1 MKRITQLLL
10 VFLCTVSVTLAQD
23 LNTGFVFTEP
33 DQYAK
38 IGDAQLPIAG
48 GQFPARIDLSGNMPP
63 PGDQRPQNSCVAWT
77 IAYAC
82 KSYQE
87 KVKNN
92 YSYTSG
98 GQLDYRRVFSP
109 SFLYNLINN
118 GQNVGTTFED
128 ACHVMQNYGV
138 CTWQTMPYRPNDWVT
153 RPNASQM
160 EEAKNYRIETYRKIA
175 LNDAVTN
182 IKAQLF
188 AGNPVIVATVVDV
201 NYYQNGYNTTQ
212 NPYVW
217 NSSGPIDY
225 HMGHAILIVGY
236 DDANNAFKFINS
248 WGTNWG
254 NGGYG
259 WISYNQAPSVIREAY
274 IIKSSLMP
282 ANQVVTP
289 ENNPL
294 TKESNTLDNTDINNF
309 GLSFNIAN
317 VLHDNALT
325 NPNFNIQNARMTIQG
340 NVQLP
345 ANIGRSVQVVIN
357 FYVNNN
363 GMKGMPVGSNDFRFA
378 LATGQAATGTPPLQL
393 QPNNALNTTWTAM
406 MPYVVLN
413 IPRGQM
419 TSWGYRPATSYLFAE
434 PVLFIDNFPVRVGQ
448 LIPFTVSL

>member
-1 MKRITQLLL
+1 
-10 VFLCTVSVTLAQD
+10 
-23 LNTGFVFTEP
+23 
-33 DQYAK
+33 
-38 IGDAQLPIAG
+38 
-48 GQFPARIDLSGNMPP
+48 
-63 PGDQRPQNSCVAWT
+63 
-77 IAYAC
+77 
-82 KSYQE
+82 
-87 KVKNN
+87 
-92 YSYTSG
+92 
-98 GQLDYRRVFSP
+98 
-109 SFLYNLINN
+109 
-118 GQNVGTTFED
+118 
-128 ACHVMQNYGV
+128 
-138 CTWQTMPYRPNDWVT
+138 MPYRPNDWVT

-188 AGNPVIVATVVDV
+188 AGNPVIVATVVDM

-217 NSSGPIDY
+217 SSTGPIDY
-225 HMGHAILIVGY
+225 RMGHAILIVGY

-248 WGTNWG
+248 WGRNWG

-282 ANQVVTP
+282 SNQVLTP

-294 TKESNTLDNTDINNF
+294 TKESNTLDNRDISNF
-309 GLSFNIAN
+309 GLNFNIAN
-317 VLHDNALT
+317 VFHDNT
-325 NPNFNIQNARMTIQG
+325 MTSPNFNIQNARMTIQG
-340 NVQLP
+340 NVQIP
-345 ANIGRSVQVVIN
+345 ANIGRSVQVVVN
-357 FYVNNN
+357 FYVNNS
-363 GMKGMPVGSNDFRFA
+363 GVKGMPVGSLDYRFA

-393 QPNNALNTTWTAM
+393 QPNSALSTTWTAL

-413 IPRGQM
+413 VPRGQM
-419 TSWGYRPATSYLFAE
+419 TPWGYRPATSYLFAE